1 MTGFSKN
8 ALSGTNV
15 VAPAEEGHRC
25 CSLCSRARTLAEAP
39 EPQRPGWCCLQAVL
53 PKTILNQRAHLSH
66 VWLAWRV
73 SLPLQAQHRPPTTC
87 RNVSPQW
94 LYQED
99 RTSLPSESCMPL
111 GLPLTFRSPCRSP
124 SVLGRSAAV
133 VLCLRLLHLMEDERH
148 LSTMLREGGTSPKGG
163 LWTSVYLERRR

>member
-1 MTGFSKN
+1 MIGFSKN
-8 ALSGTNV
+8 ARSGANV
-15 VAPAEEGHRC
+15 VAPAEEGHRAGPC
-25 CSLCSRARTLAEAP
+25 AHGARTVAEAS

-53 PKTILNQRAHLSH
+53 PKAILNQRAHLSH
-66 VWLAWRV
+66 VWLVWRD

-87 RNVSPQW
+87 SNVSPQW

-111 GLPLTFRSPCRSP
+111 GLPLTFRGPCRSP

-133 VLCLRLLHLMEDERH
+133 ALRLRLLHLMEDEGH
-148 LSTMLREGGTSPKGG
+148 LSTMLREAGTSPKGG
-163 LWTSVYLERRR
+163 LWTSVYPEQRR